1 MTKTEINGLL
11 LSQAE
16 ALSWTLKEIDKMQSQ
31 LRFMEMAIANAE
43 EQILAIVRDKNYGK
57 SIYDIKAD
65 IEDE

>member
-1 MTKTEINGLL
+1 MTKNEINGLL

-16 ALSWTLKEIDKMQSQ
+16 ALSWTLEEIGKMQSQ

-43 EQILAIVRDKNYGK
+43 EQIRAIVRDKNYGK
-57 SIYDIKAD
+57 SIYDIKAG